1 MYEKFGFQYNQMYLE
16 EDNTINKVM
25 LIRMFLNNDDNFI
38 CTHSKLSKINSYF
51 RSVSKCETQKTI

>member
-1 MYEKFGFQYNQMYLE
+1 MYLE
-16 EDNTINKVM
+16 EDNTINKVV